1 MKDSKDANI
10 VNQAIINLEN
20 VAAIHA
26 DWEFIKN
33 KEKKEL
39 DGVLTIAFSENSI
52 KFKTDIKKE
61 VRHTQLEQI
70 RTQASENDNFLL
82 LAQNIFPKA
91 KEMLRKE
98 KIAYL
103 DVAGNFYFH
112 NESHYI
118 FIEGNKIPALEKE
131 KPNRAFTPTGLKII
145 FLFLTE
151 KDAINMSY
159 REIAQR
165 TNVALGNIP
174 LVINGLQ
181 EAGYLI
187 SKNRSK
193 HILTRKKQLLNRW
206 VTGYGETLRPK
217 LELGKYRFLEK
228 NKSWEEYQLA
238 PGDVWGG
245 ETGANLITNYIEP
258 EIKTLYTKL
267 SKIELIKKMKL
278 VPESNGDIEI
288 LQHFWQDADDLNLN
302 HAPPILIYADLIL
315 SQDPR
320 NAEVAEL
327 IFDNYLKSEF

>member
-1 MKDSKDANI
+1 MKNSKDVNI
-10 VNQAIINLEN
+10 VNQAINSLEN

-26 DWEFIKN
+26 DWEFLEN
-33 KEKKEL
+33 TENKEL
-39 DGVLTIAFSENSI
+39 DGVLTIAFSENRI

-61 VRHTQLEQI
+61 VRHTQLERI
-70 RTQASENDNFLL
+70 KTQASKNVNFLL

-91 KEMLRKE
+91 KEILRKE

-118 FIEGNKIPALEKE
+118 FIEGNKTTALEKE

-145 FLFLTE
+145 FLLLTE

-159 REIAQR
+159 REIAHR

-187 SKNRSK
+187 SKNRRK
-193 HILTRKKQLLNRW
+193 HILTRKRQLLNRW
-206 VTGYGETLRPK
+206 ITGYGETLRPK

-228 NKSWEEYQLA
+228 NKSWEEYQLT

-288 LQHFWQDADDLNLN
+288 LQHFWQDADDLDLNL
-302 HAPPILIYADLIL
+302 APPVLIYADLIL

-327 IFDNYLKSEF
+327 IFNKYLKSEF